1 MKLLPAQAAR
11 STGGAMGSRA
21 SNGRTSKDRPER
33 RSRVLVV
40 DDEPMMGT
48 TLRMA
53 MAEAHDVVFVQSGEA
68 ARTLLERDRD
78 FDAIV
83 CDLMMP
89 DLSGMDLYTWLDQR
103 HADVAGRMIFM
114 TGGAYTDASR
124 RFLDAVDNP
133 RIQKPFDVDELL
145 QIVERISP
153 RKAT

>member
-1 MKLLPAQAAR
+1 MKLLPAHAAR
-11 STGGAMGSRA
+11 ATGGVMASRA
-21 SNGRTSKDRPER
+21 SNGRTSNDRPTR
-33 RSRVLVV
+33 QSRVLVV

-53 MAEAHDVVFVQSGEA
+53 MAEAHEVVFVQSGEA
-68 ARTLLERDRD
+68 ARALLDRDGD

-89 DLSGMDLYTWLDQR
+89 DVSGMELHTWLGA
-103 HADVAGRMIFM
+103 HNAELAARMIFM

-133 RIQKPFDVDELL
+133 HIQKPFDVDELL
-145 QIVERISP
+145 DLVDRIRSP
-153 RKAT
+153 KTG